1 MSKKDL
7 LKVFYEKFKEHDDE
21 KFKFLKYPDVNKYK
35 YVISNYGRLFTF
47 VKMKEKKTH
56 LDKDGYLRTSITR
69 ENKKSTNVFMHRLV
83 AFTFVTDHPNDC
95 NLVNHKDG
103 KKQNNYYKNLEWVTP
118 KGNTHHAIINGL
130 QINSGPNCP
139 SAVYS
144 EDTVHKICKLLE
156 DGKDVSEIYK
166 LFLPNHKTIID
177 KSFYALIFSIKSGKR
192 YTIISK
198 NYNIPKNVE
207 SKQKPKFIQ
216 EEVDTITDMVRNDK
230 TTKEIIHFF
239 GGTTT
244 KTYPGKRIYD
254 KIQYIKKVLKNSE

>member
-7 LKVFYEKFKEHDDE
+7 LKDFYEKFKEHDDE

-56 LDKDGYLRTSITR
+56 LDKDGYLRTSITH

-177 KSFYALIFSIKSGKR
+177 KSFYALIFSIKSKKR
-192 YTIISK
+192 HTSISK
-198 NYNIPKNVE
+198 EYNIPDEIV
-207 SKQKPKFIQ
+207 SKQKTKFT
-216 EEVDTITDMVRNDK
+216 EEDVQKIKKLLKLGYRPI
-230 TTKEIIHFF
+230 EIIHVF
-239 GGTTT
+239 GEKNSRTVG
-244 KTYPGKRIYD
+244 GRRIMD
-254 KIQYIKKVLKNSE
+254 KIRHIRAQSKKE